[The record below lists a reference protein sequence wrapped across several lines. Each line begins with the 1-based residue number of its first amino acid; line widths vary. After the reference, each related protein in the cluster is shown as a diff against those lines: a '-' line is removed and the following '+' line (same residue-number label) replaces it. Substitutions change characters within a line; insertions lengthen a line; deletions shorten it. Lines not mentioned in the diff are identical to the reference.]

1 MLLSRRREA
10 AHTNYT
16 TVQVPISVY
25 AVGSLSI
32 TGFSPG
38 SPVAGQALPSQTLN
52 VFDVN
57 GNAFSVPQGS
67 SITVSIQDD
76 STGTSFVLVGQVAVN
91 GNQLT
96 LNNMTIPAGIKKNAT
111 CQLVITIDGL
121 SWTSNDFNVAA

>member
-1 MLLSRRREA
+1 
-10 AHTNYT
+10 
-16 TVQVPISVY
+16 
-25 AVGSLSI
+25 
-32 TGFSPG
+32 
-38 SPVAGQALPSQTLN
+38 
-52 VFDVN
+52 
-57 GNAFSVPQGS
+57 VPQGS